1 MILVA
6 GVVVLLFLASFSVWS
21 LFRQYAEIAKFT
33 SGQPVPVPM
42 AAMEGREAEVN
53 ALAAKLEAFRQS
65 LTDHQDD
72 TRLVLTPDEINLA
85 IAAYEPLKPLRHTF
99 HVTAV
104 EGDALKV
111 AISFRL
117 NGKPRLARRDEPGI
131 TAADPRFLNATL
143 TARPK
148 VVSREL
154 VLDILAIEVPGAS
167 VPAEFI
173 GHFSPYRVA
182 DSYREH
188 PVIGPVMAKLT
199 SATIADGAV
208 ALNRLAAETP
218 GGEIS
223 RDDVNHARDRF
234 FAFVGIGASIFL
246 AFVGLI
252 VFIGLRAKARNGQAR
267 V

>member
-6 GVVVLLFLASFSVWS
+6 GLAVLVFLASFSVWA

-33 SGQPVPVPM
+33 AEKPVPVPV
-42 AAMEGREAEVN
+42 ATMEGREPEIN
-53 ALAAKLEAFRQS
+53 ALAAKLEAFRQN
-65 LTDHQDD
+65 LADHKDD

-85 IAAYEPLKPLRHTF
+85 IAAYEPLKPLRQTF
-99 HVTAV
+99 HVTAA
-104 EGDALKV
+104 EDDALKI

-131 TAADPRFLNATL
+131 TASDPRFLNATL

-154 VLDILAIEVPGAS
+154 VLEILAIDVQGATVPM
-167 VPAEFI
+167 EFI

-182 DSYREH
+182 DAYREH
-188 PVIGPVMAKLT
+188 PDIGPVMAKLT
-199 SATIADGAV
+199 SATLADGAV
-208 ALNRLAAETP
+208 SLNRLAAETP

-223 RDDVNHARDRF
+223 RDDVDHARNRF
-234 FAFVGIGASIFL
+234 FAVLGIGASIFL
-246 AFVGLI
+246 AFVGVIL
-252 VFIGLRAKARNGQAR
+252 FIGLRAKARNG
-267 V
+267 